1 MTQVHPYLFFNGNCR
16 QAMEFYQK
24 HIGGELQIMTYAE
37 APKGEVP
44 PGLDKLVM
52 HAALK
57 KGDMMIMASDGMK
70 DQSVQFGDYAFL
82 SLSVDSVAEAES
94 LFRGLSEKGNVIMPL
109 AESFWAKRFGMLT
122 DPFGIKWMINYE
134 GK

>member
-1 MTQVHPYLFFNGNCR
+1 MTQVFPYLFFNGNCR
-16 QAMEFYQK
+16 QAMEFYAK

-37 APKGEVP
+37 APKGEAP
-44 PGLDKLVM
+44 SGLDDRIM

-57 KGDMMIMASDGMK
+57 KGDMMIMASDGMA
-70 DQSVQFGDYAFL
+70 DESIQFGNSVVL
-82 SLSVDSVAEAES
+82 SLSVDTIEEAER
-94 LFRGLSEKGNVIMPL
+94 LFRALSENGQVIMPL

-122 DPFGIKWMINYE
+122 DAFGMKWMINCE

>member
-1 MTQVHPYLFFNGNCR
+1 MTQVFPYLFFNGNCR
-16 QAMEFYQK
+16 QAMEFYAK

-44 PGLDKLVM
+44 PGLDDRIM

-57 KGDMMIMASDGMK
+57 KGDMMIMASDGMENDPIK
-70 DQSVQFGDYAFL
+70 FGNSVHL
-82 SLSVDSVAEAES
+82 SLSVDTIEEAEK
-94 LFRGLSEKGNVIMPL
+94 LFRTLSENGRVKMPL
-109 AESFWAKRFGMLT
+109 AESFWAKRFGTLT
-122 DPFGIKWMINYE
+122 DAFGINWMINCE